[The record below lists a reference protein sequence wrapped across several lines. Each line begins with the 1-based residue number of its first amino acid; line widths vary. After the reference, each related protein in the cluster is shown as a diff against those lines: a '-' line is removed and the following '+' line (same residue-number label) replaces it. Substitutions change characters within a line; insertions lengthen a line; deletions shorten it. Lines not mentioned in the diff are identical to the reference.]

1 MVHKF
6 GAALAAILVMTGTA
20 LADPIEGDWKTKDGP
35 IATIASCGGS
45 FCITMKTGKYVG
57 KRIGKMTPAGDG
69 GYSGTITD
77 PKDDKTYTGSAS
89 VSGSSLKLTGCAL
102 KIFCKSQTWKKQ

>member
-1 MVHKF
+1 MVRKF
-6 GAALAAILVMTGTA
+6 GAALAGILVMTGAA

-35 IATIASCGGS
+35 IAAIGDCGGS
-45 FCITMKTGKYVG
+45 FCITMKTGKYAG
-57 KRIGKMTPAGDG
+57 KRIGKMKPDGDG
-69 GYSGTITD
+69 SYSGTITD